1 MTTPQPAY
9 SNAVPL
15 SAPLYG
21 ASLGDAVRRFFG
33 KYATFTGRA
42 SRSEYWWWFLVSFL
56 VSSVLQ
62 ILAFVT
68 GGPGGLSADGT
79 TVEGP
84 GAGYVIFNIILLI
97 WALATLVP
105 SIALLVRR
113 LHDGNFSGFFAFLG
127 LVPFVGGIILLV
139 LTLLPSKP
147 EGARFDA

>member
-15 SAPLYG
+15 SAPLHG

-56 VSSVLQ
+56 VSAVLQ

-79 TVEGP
+79 TVEAP